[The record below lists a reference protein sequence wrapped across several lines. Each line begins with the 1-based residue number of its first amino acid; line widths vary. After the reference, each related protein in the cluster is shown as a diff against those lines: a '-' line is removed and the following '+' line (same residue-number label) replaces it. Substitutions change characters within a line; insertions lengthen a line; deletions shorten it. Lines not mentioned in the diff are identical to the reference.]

1 MSSKEDTCI
10 YELEFDW
17 RRGEVEILYALEQ
30 EIALLGNS
38 DSL

>member
-10 YELEFDW
+10 YDLDW
-17 RRGEVEILYALEQ
+17 RRGEVEILYAVEQ